1 MTIKRTVR
9 DYGQILTEN
18 AVVNKTNEAH
28 WWFHNVLSSRIYI
41 HIFSQTFANSH
52 DFLYEKYN
60 IHVGY
65 CMYAQLI
72 EL

>member
-28 WWFHNVLSSRIYI
+28 WFHNVLSFRIHT
-41 HIFSQTFANSH
+41 HIFTNIRQFAR
-52 DFLYEKYN
+52 FLYEKYN

-65 CMYAQLI
+65 YICMLS
-72 EL
+72 